1 VQNSSGIHRRLLPW
15 WRCTTLGGADH
26 PALPKGGGAYVERH
40 AKQGDVGRE
49 RRSCAV
55 RAGVRHENRAES
67 LQAVDDLVSGVVG
80 ELSKEG
86 VLDNT
91 YIFFTSDNGF
101 HEGEHRLK
109 SGKSRPYEEDIRM
122 PLLVRGPGVAAGHQA
137 YELALNTDYLP
148 TFTDF
153 ACSPDPIVCETLK
166 TQNNW
171 YVPDGRSLR
180 PVLEGSATTWRNAIL
195 LEGAQNTVFV
205 PKSPA
210 YRGIRTV
217 IPGTTSGSK
226 YVEYEGK
233 ERELYDL
240 GADPLELTNRYAATA
255 PPAELVSRLQT
266 LKTCKGD
273 LCRAAED
280 GQ

>member
-1 VQNSSGIHRRLLPW
+1 L
-15 WRCTTLGGADH
+15 CT
-26 PALPKGGGAYVERH
+26 Y
-40 AKQGDVGRE
+40 
-49 RRSCAV
+49 
-55 RAGVRHENRAES
+55 
-67 LQAVDDLVSGVVG
+67 
-80 ELSKEG
+80 
-86 VLDNT
+86 
-91 YIFFTSDNGF
+91 
-101 HEGEHRLK
+101 
-109 SGKSRPYEEDIRM
+109 
-122 PLLVRGPGVAAGHQA
+122 
-137 YELALNTDYLP
+137 LALNTDYLP
-148 TFTDF
+148 TFTDL
-153 ACSPDPIVCETLK
+153 ACSPDPVVCETLK

-217 IPGTTSGSK
+217 IPGTTSGGSK

-266 LKTCKGD
+266 LKACKGD